1 VVAGKVLVNY
11 LKTYIVEFSNN
22 YPMENYHE
30 TALPKERLIDELREI
45 RYHSL
50 EGVSVEEFQRNNH
63 HPIYAGFAE
72 YFASRLEDFKF
83 ESVNPEEYTS
93 LFVEGIKEAMRNI
106 GRKGQLTSGQIQ
118 HAYEYFDSLT
128 ETVSHR
134 ILGDLGNSF
143 TSEAIRRFNQSDF
156 YDLYEQVETKTN

>member
-1 VVAGKVLVNY
+1 
-11 LKTYIVEFSNN
+11 
-22 YPMENYHE
+22 MENYNE
-30 TALPKERLIDELREI
+30 ITLPKERLIDELREI
-45 RYHSL
+45 RTKSL
-50 EGVSVEEFQRNNH
+50 EGISAEEFTKNSNH
-63 HPIYAGFAE
+63 QVYAGFAE
-72 YFASRLEDFKF
+72 YFATKLESF
-83 ESVNPEEYTS
+83 EFEQVSSEEYTS